1 MAVNATL
8 KWTDGLQFKGRAG
21 ESPEI
26 VMDSHDGGGGPT
38 PMEMVLMGA
47 AGCTGMDVISILA
60 KKRQPV
66 ERFELTVDGDQ
77 AEDFPKR
84 YTAIRIKYTFYGK
97 GIKPEAV
104 ERAID
109 LSQSKYCSVSASLS
123 ANIDVEYEIRE
134 EHS

>member
-1 MAVNATL
+1 MAVKARL
-8 KWTDGLQFKGRAG
+8 KWTDGLQFLGRAG
-21 ESPEI
+21 ESPAV
-26 VMDSHDGGGGPT
+26 VMDNHEGGGGPT

-47 AGCTGMDVISILA
+47 AGCTAMDVISILE

-66 ERFELTVDGDQ
+66 DRFEITIDGDQ

-84 YTAIRIKYTFYGK
+84 YTAIRILYSFFGK

-109 LSQSKYCSVSASLS
+109 LSQNKYCSVTASLN
-123 ANIDVEYEIRE
+123 ADVKYEYEIKER
-134 EHS
+134 

>member
-1 MAVNATL
+1 MAITADL
-8 KWTDGLQFKGRAG
+8 KWTGGLQFLGRAG
-21 ESPEI
+21 DSPAV
-26 VMDSHDGGGGPT
+26 VMDTHDGGGGST

-47 AGCTGMDVISILA
+47 AGCTGMDVMSILE

-66 ERFELTVDGDQ
+66 ERFEIAIQGEQ

-84 YTAIRIKYTFYGK
+84 YTTIRIKFTFFGE

-109 LSQSKYCSVSASLS
+109 LSQNKYCSVAASLN
-123 ANIDVEYEIRE
+123 AHMDVEYEIKE
-134 EHS
+134 S

>member
-1 MAVNATL
+1 MAVKAEL
-8 KWTDGLQFKGRAG
+8 KWTDGLQFLGRAG
-21 ESPEI
+21 DSPAV
-26 VMDSHDGGGGPT
+26 VMDNHEGGGGPT

-47 AGCTGMDVISILA
+47 AGCTAMDVISILE

-66 ERFELTVDGDQ
+66 DRFEITIDGDQ

-84 YTAIRIKYTFYGK
+84 YTAIRILYSFFGK

-109 LSQSKYCSVSASLS
+109 LSQNKYCSVTASLN
-123 ANIDVEYEIRE
+123 ADVKYEYEIKE
-134 EHS
+134 N

>member
-1 MAVNATL
+1 MAVKAEL
-8 KWTDGLQFKGRAG
+8 KLTDGLQFLGRAG
-21 ESPEI
+21 ESPAV
-26 VMDSHDGGGGPT
+26 VMDTHDGGGGPT

-47 AGCTGMDVISILA
+47 AGCTGMDVMSILE

-66 ERFELTVDGDQ
+66 DRFEMVIDGDQ

-84 YTAIRIKYTFYGK
+84 YTAIRIKYTFFGK

-109 LSQSKYCSVSASLS
+109 LSQSKYCSVSASLN
-123 ANIDVEYEIRE
+123 ADVKYEYEIRE
-134 EHS
+134 S